1 MSESSVDMKINKDGS
16 TSQNSFLVKRRSSDE
31 QGGHGPGGKFKFKDS
46 IRERFSH
53 EFSEAKAENATAT
66 SDYFTGS
73 HAHPSLN
80 SSSKVSSSHQ
90 EFYAKRRRPS
100 RLECDESWSEVN
112 SSTSQVLMY
121 LSNNWGQPNKKLLIN
136 GEAWVNGDY
145 QVEWNVMS
153 QKSLFLTNKKK
164 LFSFSTAQTEKNL

>member
-1 MSESSVDMKINKDGS
+1 MCSNRFDKFSLKIHICFSGHYPRVQRMIQQHSASGTMSESSVDMKINKDGS
-16 TSQNSFLVKRRSSDE
+16 TSTSQNNFLVKRRSSDE

-73 HAHPSLN
+73 HAHPSIS

-100 RLECDESWSEVN
+100 RMECDESGSEVN
-112 SSTSQVLMY
+112 SSTSQVCTHT
-121 LSNNWGQPNKKLLIN
+121 SLII
-136 GEAWVNGDY
+136 G
-145 QVEWNVMS
+145 
-153 QKSLFLTNKKK
+153 
-164 LFSFSTAQTEKNL
+164 